1 MSNAMNFSQL
11 VSAVYRETNRPDLV
25 LRTQQAV
32 MASTLKMHGMD
43 FFFKDILTAQLKF
56 DATNYVQTLD
66 TTTLPFYRAISYI
79 RKDDPAYLAYE
90 LNPYA
95 STPVITSID
104 GSAIPVNLARAFLKI
119 ITPDDILDDYEFEKI
134 DVAYQVGST
143 IMIRSSTS
151 LLWALAGW
159 YGWPNCD
166 ISNNGAA
173 YNSWIAAE
181 FPYAIVY
188 DAASAILQGIGMTDA
203 ARKYDYQTPDGIQS
217 GLVASQVMALR
228 NSNITARGY

>member
-1 MSNAMNFSQL
+1 MSNAMSFSQL

-43 FFFKDILTAQLKF
+43 YFFKDIVTAQLKF
-56 DATNYVQTLD
+56 DATNYIQTLD
-66 TTTLPFYRAISYI
+66 TTTLPFYRALAYI

-95 STPVITSID
+95 ATPSHPLRSTV
-104 GSAIPVNLARAFLKI
+104 VLFLSVSLESFLTI
-119 ITPDDILDDYEFEKI
+119 ITPDDILDDYQFERI

-151 LLWALAGW
+151 LLWAL
-159 YGWPNCD
+159 
-166 ISNNGAA
+166 
-173 YNSWIAAE
+173 SWLVCLAE
-181 FPYAIVY
+181 
-188 DAASAILQGIGMTDA
+188 L
-203 ARKYDYQTPDGIQS
+203 
-217 GLVASQVMALR
+217 
-228 NSNITARGY
+228 